1 MKPLL
6 ALLLA
11 AASTLALA
19 EPNMD
24 QVPNVLRKPLL
35 GNGLQAA
42 QMNDK
47 GVLRLQMG
55 KPQVSELVYSSFIF
69 HSICAEQWRHPKEF
83 AQAGLTRVELLNA
96 DSSQGF
102 AFDASG
108 DVCERMG
115 QMGQKYRELIGPRTS
130 ACSAKSC

>member
-1 MKPLL
+1 MKPLV

-11 AASTLALA
+11 ASATCALA
-19 EPNMD
+19 EPNLD
-24 QVPNVLRKPLL
+24 QVPAVLHKPLL
-35 GNGLQAA
+35 GNGLQSA

-55 KPQVSELVYSSFIF
+55 KPQVSELTYSSFIY
-69 HSICAEQWRHPKEF
+69 HSICAEQWRHPEAF
-83 AQAGLTRVELLNA
+83 AKAQLTRVQLLNA
-96 DSSQGF
+96 DASQGF

-115 QMGQKYRELIGPRTS
+115 QMGQKYRDLIGPRTS
-130 ACSAKSC
+130 ACSASSC